1 MDWKAKQAAE
11 AVGVAALVASNPH
24 LVPAASCKGGS
35 LIAATKN
42 IKIELGLA
50 FPGVKFSIKSRR
62 FSMGDAIDVSWVDG
76 PVSSQV
82 DEIIGRYSAGSF
94 NGMEDLYEYS
104 RDFWI
109 TAFGD
114 AKYVHSRRDMSDAAI
129 AKAIRL
135 VSSKYAANL
144 AELGLPNPSLEA
156 FKRGDY
162 RNVQLIACSWAPGRD
177 MLSDAILSAAYRQCY
192 ALTRPYIRNQQLEE
206 V

>member
-1 MDWKAKQAAE
+1 MDYKAKQAAE
-11 AVGVAALVASNPH
+11 ASAVAALVACNPH
-24 LVPAASCKGGS
+24 LIPAASCKGGS
-35 LIAATKN
+35 LIAAAKN
-42 IKIELGLA
+42 IRIELGLA
-50 FPGVKFSIKSRR
+50 FPGIKFSIKSRR

-76 PVSSQV
+76 PTSKQV
-82 DEIIGRYSAGSF
+82 DEIIDRYSAGSF
-94 NGMEDLYEYS
+94 NGMDDSYTYS

-109 TAFGD
+109 KAFGD

-129 AKAIRL
+129 GRAIRL
-135 VSSKYAANL
+135 VASKYAANL

-192 ALTRPYIRNQQLEE
+192 ALSRPYINAAQAEE